1 MSSIDERIDA
11 LQGEMNALLSLLR
24 DTDYASNKLVEN
36 LSDCDTLEKVFA
48 ACQAHHAKYGDV
60 IVKRRRWRERI
71 NAIEAELEELESQ
84 REQEEPAA
92 PEADKAEDAT
102 PDAQPEPENEGDGG
116 NEEEV
121 IVDDPEEVPES
132 TVDGE

>member
-36 LSDCDTLEKVFA
+36 LSDCDTLEKMFA
-48 ACQAHHAKYGDV
+48 ACQAHHAKYGDA
-60 IVKRRRWRERI
+60 IAKRRRWRERI
-71 NAIEAELEELESQ
+71 NEIEAELEELESQ

-92 PEADKAEDAT
+92 PETGEPEDAT
-102 PDAQPEPENEGDGG
+102 PEPQPEPEDEGEGDG
-116 NEEEV
+116 EEEV
-121 IVDDPEEVPES
+121 IVDDPEEIPES